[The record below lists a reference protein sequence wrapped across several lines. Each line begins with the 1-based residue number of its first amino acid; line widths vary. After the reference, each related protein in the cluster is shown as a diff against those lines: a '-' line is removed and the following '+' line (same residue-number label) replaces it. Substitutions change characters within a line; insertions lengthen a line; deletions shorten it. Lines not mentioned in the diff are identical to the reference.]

1 MFLKYLL
8 NTYYVPDTI
17 LGAKDAAVKKV
28 TAFIGLTFSW
38 GETGN
43 KHKQTHSA
51 YQGPQPSSVN
61 GQTVNVLGFRGLMSL
76 LRLLNFVI
84 VVKNQP

>member
-1 MFLKYLL
+1 M
-8 NTYYVPDTI
+8 PDTI

-51 YQGPQPSSVN
+51 YQGQQPSSVN
-61 GQTVNVLGFRGLMSL
+61 GQIVNVLGFRGLMSL